1 MYIKPLL
8 GIVLIDT
15 NMLMTGSFIAL
26 FILIIIGSA
35 LFYKFP
41 QEKYFKYFA
50 LFPLFF
56 LTGEILR
63 TFRIVIPDLFS
74 IVIAN
79 TLMVSGIIFSY
90 IGVRAMLNL
99 ESQWHNR
106 YYIPIAMV
114 LFGFILFTY
123 IHYNVTMRILIFS
136 AFSIIYASSISWIFF
151 KNATK
156 EFKIFDYISSLLFLV
171 GIIIFLAR
179 TLKASM
185 IEINVNYP
193 KSTDLLNTFIY
204 SYLFFM
210 SSWLSILLIIRAMR
224 LPNNKNSINLEK

>member
-1 MYIKPLL
+1 MNKTTLL

-15 NMLMTGSFIAL
+15 NTLMTGSFIAL
-26 FILIIIGSA
+26 FILMIVGGF
-35 LFYKFP
+35 LYNKFP
-41 QEKYFKYFA
+41 QEMYFKYFI

-56 LTGEILR
+56 LAGEILR
-63 TFRIVIPDLFS
+63 TFRIVIPYIFS

-99 ESQWHNR
+99 ESQWHTR
-106 YYIPIAMV
+106 YYMPIAVV

-123 IHYNVTMRILIFS
+123 VHYNVTMRILIFS
-136 AFSIIYASSISWIFF
+136 VFSIVYASSISWIFL

-171 GIIIFLAR
+171 GIIIFFVR

-185 IEINVNYP
+185 IEINVIYP

-204 SYLFFM
+204 AYLFFI
-210 SSWLSILLIIRAMR
+210 SFWLSFILIIRAKR
-224 LPNNKNSINLEK
+224 LLNNKNIINLEK

>member
-1 MYIKPLL
+1 M
-8 GIVLIDT
+8 IDSNT
-15 NMLMTGSFIAL
+15 LMTGSFIAL
-26 FILIIIGSA
+26 FILIIVGSI
-35 LFYKFP
+35 FFNKFP

-50 LFPLFF
+50 LFSLFF

-63 TFRIVIPDLFS
+63 TFRVVIPDLFS

-90 IGVRAMLNL
+90 IGVRAILNL
-99 ESQWHNR
+99 ESQWHIR
-106 YYIPIAMV
+106 YYIPIVVV

-123 IHYNVTMRILIFS
+123 VHYNVTMRILIFS
-136 AFSIIYASSISWIFF
+136 VFSIIYASSISWIFF

-171 GIIIFLAR
+171 GIIIFLIR

-193 KSTDLLNTFIY
+193 KSTDLLNTVIY

-210 SSWLSILLIIRAMR
+210 SFWLSFILIIRAKR
-224 LPNNKNSINLEK
+224 IFNNKNIINLEK